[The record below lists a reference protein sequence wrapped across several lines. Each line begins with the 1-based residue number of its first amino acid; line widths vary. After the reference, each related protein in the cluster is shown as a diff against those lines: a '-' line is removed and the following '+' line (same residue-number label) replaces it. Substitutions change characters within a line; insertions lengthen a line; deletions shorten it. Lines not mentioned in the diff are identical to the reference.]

1 MKLLKFYI
9 VIFFSYALSA
19 QDFTNYLE
27 TDGLLDNSVNC
38 VSVDADDHVWFGTN
52 SGVSFFDGIAWESYT
67 TDDGLVDNVVKA
79 IFTSSDGSVWVGTD
93 FGLTVRWNNSCKL
106 YRKMD

>member
-27 TDGLLDNSVNC
+27 ADGLLDNSVNC
-38 VSVDADDHVWFGTN
+38 VSVDADNHVWFAL
-52 SGVSFFDGIAWESYT
+52 DA
-67 TDDGLVDNVVKA
+67 
-79 IFTSSDGSVWVGTD
+79 
-93 FGLTVRWNNSCKL
+93 
-106 YRKMD
+106 